1 MDGEKFW
8 QTTLI
13 SYQSYKKRNSCLN
26 GNIQTGKSKT
36 SVIKHKFLVMS
47 CQGGVGKTSIAVN
60 LAMAISKRGLSVELM
75 DVNFHSPDI
84 HRMLGLELPI
94 AWETR

>member
-1 MDGEKFW
+1 
-8 QTTLI
+8 
-13 SYQSYKKRNSCLN
+13 
-26 GNIQTGKSKT
+26 
-36 SVIKHKFLVMS
+36 MS

-60 LAMAISKRGLSVELM
+60 LAMAISKRGLSVGLM